1 MFRIYRA
8 DELFDYI
15 YQIFQQWEWEIAMNV
30 KIRDMKIVMESLSDI
45 IDRKF
50 ELLDF
55 QTKQINCDY
64 FFRLVE

>member
-50 ELLDF
+50 E
-55 QTKQINCDY
+55 
-64 FFRLVE
+64 